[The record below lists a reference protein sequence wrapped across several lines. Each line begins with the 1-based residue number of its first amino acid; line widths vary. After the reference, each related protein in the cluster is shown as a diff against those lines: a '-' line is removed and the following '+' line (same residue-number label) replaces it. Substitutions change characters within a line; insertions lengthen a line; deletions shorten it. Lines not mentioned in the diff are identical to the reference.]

1 MQAPARVEAV
11 RASAFQSGGLPCP
24 EAEYGS
30 SPMKRPAV
38 LILLLCVSL
47 HAVHSEEKP
56 PLAVRVKEFVAT
68 YKTPDAIDAKL
79 KEWSEQEPQ
88 NPDPYVFAAN
98 AYLAAAD
105 SVSITTGTKRPGFAI
120 VDPKTKKT
128 VGTIS
133 DTPDPRLQMKGEAIL
148 ATAAGKFPHRLDIH
162 VGRMSICER
171 AGDMKAL
178 EHAALAMLDA
188 VATQGDK
195 LRWIDDAPL
204 TVPLE
209 QKVAGEIH
217 GRIRLLYSKEKPDTD
232 KAGHGIAVAALK
244 LYPKNVKL
252 LNLAA
257 VFHSY
262 NKEWEQ
268 ARALLVK
275 ASESDPDDIIVL
287 MNIAMTSVRMKDTA
301 DARTRFEAIIKKAPD
316 SEQARDA
323 REELKKLK
331 APAPKKR

>member
-1 MQAPARVEAV
+1 
-11 RASAFQSGGLPCP
+11 
-24 EAEYGS
+24 
-30 SPMKRPAV
+30 MKRDAL
-38 LILLLCVSL
+38 LILLLCVNL
-47 HAVHSEEKP
+47 RIAHSEEKP
-56 PLAVRVKEFVAT
+56 PLAVRVKEFVGT

-105 SVSITTGTKRPGFAI
+105 SLSITTDTKRPGFAI

-133 DTPDPRLQMKGEAIL
+133 DTPDPRLQMRGEAIL
-148 ATAAGKFPHRLDIH
+148 ATAAGKFPHRLDLH

-188 VATQGDK
+188 VAAQGEK

-204 TVPLE
+204 RLPLE
-209 QKVAGEIH
+209 EKVVSEIH

-232 KAGHGIAVAALK
+232 KAGYQIALAALK

-252 LNLAA
+252 LNIAA

-262 NKEWEQ
+262 HKEWEQ

-275 ASESDPDDIIVL
+275 ASESDPDDIVVQ
-287 MNIAMTSVRMKDTA
+287 MNIAMTSLRMKDTD
-301 DARTRFEAIIKKAPD
+301 DARKRFEAIIKKVPD
-316 SEQARDA
+316 SDEARDA
-323 REELKKLK
+323 KVEMKKLK
-331 APAPKKR
+331 SSSPKKR